1 MSLTI
6 LNKIAN
12 TGKLRVKYLMM
23 LRHRNVIKLLTSGSL
38 IPGSL
43 VFGSLISD
51 SFISGL

>member
-23 LRHRNVIKLLTSGSL
+23 LKHNVIKLLTSGSL